1 MLNTREELKQGM
13 KNKQILQE
21 EVSAARLDK
30 EADWTC
36 QLSHTGD
43 DLGSRGHRE
52 GHIVNRKMRFLG
64 QLNSA
69 VIIFLDFEVKIT
81 DVEVPTSTMI
91 NCLLGMFDVVLFK
104 LSHC

>member
-1 MLNTREELKQGM
+1 M

-30 EADWTC
+30 EADRIC
-36 QLSHTGD
+36 QQSHRGD
-43 DLGSRGHRE
+43 DLGSCGHRE

-69 VIIFLDFEVKIT
+69 VIIYLDFEVKIT
-81 DVEVPTSTMI
+81 DVEVPTSTII
-91 NCLLGMFDVVLFK
+91 NCLLGMIDVVLFK